1 MRREN
6 KGSSF
11 DGWLRE
17 EGIYDKVSTG
27 AVKRVLAR
35 RIEHAAKEKPVTKT
49 DTALKGVRQ

>member
-17 EGIYDKVSTG
+17 EGIYDEVSTA

-35 RIEHAAKEKPVTKT
+35 RIGHAAKEKPLTKAEV
-49 DTALKGVRQ
+49 ALKGVRE